1 MVTGASRLLI
11 AVLVAVTA
19 LGTVV
24 QARMNGELVVITG
37 NPFEVGALNLG
48 VAMVVATIFVLSRTP
63 LRRSWK
69 AMVRLLRVGQ
79 IRWWECLAGVGG
91 AYFVTTQSASVPV
104 LGVAVFTV
112 SVVAGQTSNSALLD
126 RLGFGPAGRQ
136 PVSALRLLA
145 AVVAVVAVAVSVS
158 DRFTVSSVADSRL
171 ALAFALL
178 ALSAGVVSAF
188 QAALNGR
195 VGRTV
200 GHPLIAGWLNFAVGF
215 SVSLP
220 VAALLSSATGRSLGS
235 LPWERP
241 WLLAGGVL
249 GMLYVTTVAWATRP
263 LGLLLAAVLSVV
275 GLLVGALLIDLV
287 APTAGTQFGWH
298 LVAGVLLALAA
309 AAMAA
314 LGRATGR

>member
-1 MVTGASRLLI
+1 MMTRASRLVV
-11 AVLVAVTA
+11 AALVVITS

-48 VAMVVATIFVLSRTP
+48 VAMVVATIVVLSRTAF
-63 LRRSWK
+63 RRSLK
-69 AMVRLLRVGQ
+69 AMMKLLRGGQ

-91 AYFVTTQSASVPV
+91 AYFVTTQSASVPI
-104 LGVAVFTV
+104 LGVAVFAV
-112 SVVAGQTSNSALLD
+112 SVVAGQTSTSALLD

-136 PVSALRLLA
+136 PVTLVRLLA
-145 AVVAVVAVAVSVS
+145 AVGAVVAVAVSVS
-158 DRFTVSSVADSRL
+158 DRLAVANVSENRA

-178 ALSAGVVSAF
+178 ALSAGAVSAT
-188 QAALNGR
+188 QSALNGR

-200 GHPLIAGWLNFAVGF
+200 GHPMIAGWLNFAVGF
-215 SVSLP
+215 CVSLP

-241 WLLAGGVL
+241 WLLTGGVL
-249 GMLYVTTVAWATRP
+249 ALLYVTTMAWATRP

-287 APTAGTQFGWH
+287 SPMVSTQFGWH

-309 AAMAA
+309 AALAA

>member
-1 MVTGASRLLI
+1 MVSRASRLLI
-11 AVLVAVTA
+11 AALVVITA

-48 VAMVVATIFVLSRTP
+48 VALVVATIFVLSRTS
-63 LRRSWK
+63 LRRSWRG
-69 AMVRLLRVGQ
+69 MLQFLRGGQ
-79 IRWWECLAGVGG
+79 IRWWECLAGACG
-91 AYFVTTQSASVPV
+91 AYFVTTQSASVPI

-145 AVVAVVAVAVSVS
+145 GVVAVVAVAVSVS
-158 DRFTVSSVADSRL
+158 DRFGVSHAGDNRVVL
-171 ALAFALL
+171 IFALL
-178 ALSAGVVSAF
+178 ALSAGAFSAV

-195 VGRTV
+195 VSRTV
-200 GHPLIAGWLNFAVGF
+200 GHPVTAGWLNFAVGF
-215 SVSLP
+215 AVSLA
-220 VAALLSSATGRSLGS
+220 VAAVLSSATGRGMGS
-235 LPWERP
+235 LPWDRP
-241 WLLAGGVL
+241 WLLIGGVL
-249 GMLYVTTVAWATRP
+249 GMLYVTAMAWATRP

-298 LVAGVLLALAA
+298 LVLGVLLALAA

-314 LGRATGR
+314 FGRVTGR